1 VGSGRQICVKRG
13 SPCFAGNE
21 TICGLP
27 ILPQYSIFSAG
38 RSGETP
44 HGVTTNG
51 ADRAKRTQFAEAILQ
66 NKANLPSQPLT
77 LTREEEKVYERNR
90 AILSFEKQSQFA
102 ALRLLPPL
110 SRGQACCA
118 PRNDMRAPGR
128 RTSEPSAGGT
138 GKEAIAQ
145 NKANLALR
153 RKTLTLDR
161 VGTYERNEKKAVA
174 EKQSQ
179 FAAYGVT
186 TSGAGVTCGG
196 ILVYWAAGWSAT
208 GIPGLEIER

>member
-1 VGSGRQICVKRG
+1 
-13 SPCFAGNE
+13 
-21 TICGLP
+21 L
-27 ILPQYSIFSAG
+27 
-38 RSGETP
+38 
-44 HGVTTNG
+44 
-51 ADRAKRTQFAEAILQ
+51 
-66 NKANLPSQPLT
+66 
-77 LTREEEKVYERNR
+77 
-90 AILSFEKQSQFA
+90 
-102 ALRLLPPL
+102 LR
-110 SRGQACCA
+110 RCA

-179 FAAYGVT
+179 FAPYGVT

-196 ILVYWAAGWSAT
+196 ILVYWAAGWWVNKRT
-208 GIPGLEIER
+208 

>member
-1 VGSGRQICVKRG
+1 VGSGRQICVKRR
-13 SPCFAGNE
+13 SPRFARKG

-27 ILPQYSIFSAG
+27 ILPHCSSISSFHPG
-38 RSGETP
+38 PEGQLC
-44 HGVTTNG
+44 
-51 ADRAKRTQFAEAILQ
+51 RTKPICLRR
-66 NKANLPSQPLT
+66 LLT
-77 LTREEEKVYERNR
+77 LTLFGQRTCERNR
-90 AILSFEKQSQFA
+90 AILSLEKQSQFA
-102 ALRLLPPL
+102 TLRLL
-110 SRGQACCA
+110 RRCA

-179 FAAYGVT
+179 FAPYGVT

-196 ILVYWAAGWSAT
+196 ILVYWAAGWWVNKRT
-208 GIPGLEIER
+208 